1 MAQITYALGMNQMT
15 KDYNGLI
22 KDEETGEYREMTLE
36 EKEDSQ
42 FQDRKCSIDEL
53 LEMIE
58 QENIQKFGLYEIFG
72 YEKNS
77 NNYNQLFTEFV
88 RPYFDYDLTKIT
100 YNPQGIQTGD
110 NTKEYDKIMKD
121 KSILLSQ
128 LKKWICEKLGK
139 DDCKFAISAAH
150 NKIKGC
156 EKISYHIVVYN
167 YKVRYLDMIE
177 FKKKYKDEMKKI
189 HLDLQPYKA
198 PQQKFRIIQTE
209 KNEPP
214 KHSPALIP
222 INKSIPKEKHIIS
235 NVTDEPLL
243 ELNLNKIVPSKTVT
257 KKVVK
262 KTVTKTSAK
271 KVTRNITNKKSQ
283 KMEEEQ
289 NNGEEISEED
299 QRIIDAIIDNTVFL
313 SMKTKVKDAVFQGKA
328 DSGGK
333 TIYRYSYNN
342 KNNCPACK
350 SKHDQQGI
358 YAYVK
363 NDEIVMRGQ
372 SENCMRGDK
381 DATITIGYLLTE
393 KDTTPVDEVERDN
406 IIEGDVKL
414 DDTSIADKIKE
425 LAGDKFITKGTSNK
439 NRVYYC
445 FSGTI
450 WEEGN
455 RLLSKYISNEIYEY
469 YGKIID
475 NVYQGNEKKVYKKML
490 EKKTRN
496 SSGINGIITMYDNLT
511 DIEFDTKT
519 YLFGLRDKVID
530 LRTYEIRD
538 YRQDDYILMQTNYK
552 YRKAT
557 QEERSNVEKLLE
569 SIFPIPEEYDMNLQ
583 ILSTGID
590 GKTPQ
595 KFILQNG
602 SGGNGKGLLNRFM
615 ECILGEYYTEMNS
628 TILTRPLKS
637 DGPNID
643 VFKIAKKRYVVA
655 KEISSNQTLDT
666 GTILK
671 LTGGDR
677 ITARTH
683 HSEDVNHA
691 NHSTLVFECNKKPLF
706 SGETNDNSMPRR
718 LIDVPYRSTFTND
731 EDTLNDSNKKYVFPK
746 NDTYNTDEWRDK
758 HKYALLEILLENH
771 KKFSSI
777 NNNFDKII
785 PKSIKALGREYLDES
800 NDVKSFVNQYL
811 ERTDDN
817 DDYTKIKD
825 IHERFIKHYKLYGN
839 SLRVKTQKYIKSE
852 LEKLYGNLVRDQ
864 AKIKGIKVNG
874 VLRGFRFLEDDENKP
889 FPDDDTS
896 DISSNDDNEDDN
908 DNDEDSDSVEVL
920 DPKNTLESKPSKILK
935 TNLFKKT
942 ESVVKQT
949 NTTVTKTIK
958 RIPKELDKIPSMTI
972 KI

>member
-1 MAQITYALGMNQMT
+1 MAQITYALGMNQKT
-15 KDYNGLI
+15 EDYNGLI
-22 KDEETGEYREMTLE
+22 KDEETGEYREMTPK

-58 QENIQKFGLYEIFG
+58 QEYIQKFGLYEIFG

-77 NNYNQLFTEFV
+77 KNYNQLFTEFV

-100 YNPQGIQTGD
+100 YNPQGKQTGD

-177 FKKKYKDEMKKI
+177 FKKKYKDEMNKI

-271 KVTRNITNKKSQ
+271 KVTSNT
-283 KMEEEQ
+283 EV
-289 NNGEEISEED
+289 EED
-299 QRIIDAIIDNTVFL
+299 DEQIDEKGQDRIDAIVMA
-313 SMKTKVKDAVFQGKA
+313 SMYSKVPDAIFTEKT
-328 DSGGK
+328 DSHG
-333 TIYRYSYNN
+333 TIIYRFRYNN
-342 KNNCPACK
+342 NNKCPACK
-350 SKHDQQGI
+350 GKHDKQGI

-363 NDEIVMRGQ
+363 DNNVVMRGQ
-372 SENCMRGDK
+372 SDQCMRGDK
-381 DATITIGYLLTE
+381 DATIEIGRVFPKFSMIPKE
-393 KDTTPVDEVERDN
+393 EVTRDD

-414 DDTSIADKIKE
+414 DDASIAEKIVE
-425 LAGDKFITKGTSNK
+425 LAGDKFITRGTDGDRNK
-439 NRVYYC
+439 EYYC
-445 FSGTI
+445 FTGSI
-450 WEEGN
+450 WEKGK
-455 RLLSKYISNEIYEY
+455 RLLEKYVSHEIFEY
-469 YGKIID
+469 YNKIID
-475 NVYQGNEKKVYKKML
+475 NVYQGNERKKYKSQL

-496 SSGINGIITMYDNLT
+496 FGGRKSIVNTYDNISN
-511 DIEFDTKT
+511 IEFDSKPH
-519 YLFGLRDKVID
+519 LFGLRDKVID

-538 YRQDDYILMQTNYK
+538 YRQDDYIIMQTGYN

-557 QEERSNVEKLLE
+557 DEEKINVEKLLR
-569 SIFPIPEEYDMNLQ
+569 SIFPIPEEYDMILQ
-583 ILSTGID
+583 ILSTGLD
-590 GKTPQ
+590 GRSPQ

-615 ECILGEYYTEMNS
+615 ECILGSYYIEINS

-637 DGPNID
+637 DGPNIE
-643 VFKIAKKRYVVA
+643 VYKIAKKRYVVA

-671 LTGGDR
+671 LTGGDSL
-677 ITARTH
+677 TARTH
-683 HSEDVNHA
+683 HAEETNHQ
-691 NHSTLVFECNKKPLF
+691 NCSTLVFECNKKPLF
-706 SGETNDNSMPRR
+706 SGETNDDSMPRR
-718 LIDVPYRSTFTND
+718 LIDVPYRSTFTTDEDKLND
-731 EDTLNDSNKKYVFPK
+731 EKNSHANSNYRYVYPK
-746 NDTYNTDEWRDK
+746 NEEYDTQEWRNK
-758 HKYALLEILLENH
+758 HKYAFLEILLENH
-771 KKFSSI
+771 KNFGL
-777 NNNFDKII
+777 NCYNFDKII

-800 NDVKSFVNQYL
+800 NDVKSFVNQYM
-811 ERTDDN
+811 EKTDND

-864 AKIKGIKVNG
+864 AKIKGVKVNG
-874 VLRGFRFLEDDENKP
+874 VLKGFRFLEDDENKP
-889 FPDDDTS
+889 FPDNDTS
-896 DISSNDDNEDDN
+896 DISSNDDD
-908 DNDEDSDSVEVL
+908 DSDCVEVL